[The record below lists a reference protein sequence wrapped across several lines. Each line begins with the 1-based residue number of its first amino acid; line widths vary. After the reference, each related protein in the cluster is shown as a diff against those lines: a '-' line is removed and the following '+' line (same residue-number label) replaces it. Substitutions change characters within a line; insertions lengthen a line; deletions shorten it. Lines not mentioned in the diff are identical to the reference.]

1 VRIVFFGTPELA
13 LPSLEAISASHEITA
28 VVCQPDKPKGRSK
41 KLLSPPTKVWA
52 EAHHV
57 HVSQP
62 TKLNDGVF
70 EAWLRSQ
77 APDICT
83 LVAYGRILKQA
94 ILDVPPHGF
103 LNMHPSLLPRYRGPS
118 PIQTAL
124 LEGQNETGITIMR
137 LDAGTDTGDI
147 LLQESMPISI
157 EDTSETLSTRL
168 AQLGAKRLLEALN
181 LLESG
186 DAIFKK
192 QDDALATHSK
202 MYTKEDGRIRWDR
215 SATEIHNLAR
225 AFNPWPVAHCLL
237 KGDTVRIYKTRVI
250 EIQENKSPGTVLRIN
265 KNDIVVAAGDGAI
278 AIETIQTHGKRA
290 IPVADFLRG
299 NALQPGDRFED
310 L

>member
-1 VRIVFFGTPELA
+1 MRIVFFGTPDLA
-13 LPSLEAISASHEITA
+13 LPSLEAISASHEVTA
-28 VVCQPDKPKGRSK
+28 IVCQPDKPKGRSK